1 MKQILRIIVLSLCFI
16 TSSYAD
22 DIRDFQIEGM
32 SIGDSLL
39 NYMSENEIK
48 KYDKSFY
55 HYPSSDKYKSAYL
68 SRENF
73 QTYKRVKISYLKDD
87 KKYKIET
94 LNGMILF
101 PNNIK
106 SCLELKNKI
115 EKEFD
120 TIFPIANKK
129 SGTIK
134 KAYDRTGKSTTTMT
148 EYILPSED
156 AAIISCDDWSN
167 EMTEKENFV
176 DQLNVRLESKNFG
189 YFLIYE
195 AYK

>member
-1 MKQILRIIVLSLCFI
+1 MLPSQ
-16 TSSYAD
+16 AD

-48 KYDKSFY
+48 KYDKPIY
-55 HYPSSDKYKSAYL
+55 LHPGSDKYKSAYL
-68 SRENF
+68 SRKNF

-87 KKYKIET
+87 KKYKIES
-94 LNGMILF
+94 LVGMIFF

-106 SCLELKNKI
+106 SCLKLKNKI
-115 EKEFD
+115 EKDFD
-120 TIFPIANKK
+120 TIFPIAKKK

-134 KAYDRTGKSTTTMT
+134 KGYDRTGKSTTTMS
-148 EYILPSED
+148 EYVLPSED

-167 EMTEKENFV
+167 EMTERENFI
-176 DQLNVRLESKNFG
+176 DQLNVRSLNHTVETPEDSVVILQTQNQEMIQQR
-189 YFLIYE
+189 FLN
-195 AYK
+195 

>member
-1 MKQILRIIVLSLCFI
+1 
-16 TSSYAD
+16 
-22 DIRDFQIEGM
+22 M

-48 KYDKSFY
+48 KYDKPFY
-55 HYPSSDKYKSAYL
+55 NYPGSDKYKSAYL
-68 SRENF
+68 SQENF
-73 QTYKRVKISYLKDD
+73 QTYERVKISYLKDD

-94 LNGMILF
+94 LVGMIFF
-101 PNNIK
+101 PKNIK
-106 SCLELKNKI
+106 GCLKLKNKI
-115 EKEFD
+115 EKDFD
-120 TIFPIANKK
+120 TIFPIAKKK

-134 KAYDRTGKSTTTMT
+134 KSYDRTGKSTTTLS
-148 EYILPSED
+148 EYVLPSED

-167 EMTEKENFV
+167 EMTERENFI

-189 YFLIYE
+189 YFLMYE